1 METPFIEALV
11 ILNISVSLKMTLM
24 LIIMCVLLLC
34 SAIIS
39 GAETALFSLTP
50 VQIAEIKH
58 IKTAGSKGVIKLIE
72 NPKLL
77 LATLLIANNFV
88 NISIVILSSYV
99 TAHLPLEHPVLVL
112 FIQVVLVT
120 LLILLVGEVIP
131 KIIAQRYAFVLSQFI
146 ARPVLFIRQLLY
158 PFSMLLVSTT
168 AIIDRKIIKKGIDI
182 SAREFSEAIEM
193 SSEHEST
200 TDEERKML
208 KGIAKFSDIEV
219 KEIMKARTDVVSVD
233 DIIKESGYSRIPV
246 YKETFDNI
254 IGILYVKDLLQY
266 LEMDN
271 TFEWKKLVRPAF
283 FVPENK
289 KIDDLLKEF
298 QTKKT
303 HLSVV
308 VDEYGGTSGI
318 ITLEDVIEEIVGEI
332 NDEFDVNEPVYEKI
346 DEKTYIFEAKTS
358 LNDFCKILE
367 IDDAIFDEVRG
378 EADSLGGLI
387 LELNGKIPAR
397 NHSTRIKNF
406 NFVIDTVDKRRIKKI
421 KVIIDA

>member
-1 METPFIEALV
+1 
-11 ILNISVSLKMTLM
+11 
-24 LIIMCVLLLC
+24 
-34 SAIIS
+34 
-39 GAETALFSLTP
+39 
-50 VQIAEIKH
+50 
-58 IKTAGSKGVIKLIE
+58 
-72 NPKLL
+72 
-77 LATLLIANNFV
+77 
-88 NISIVILSSYV
+88 
-99 TAHLPLEHPVLVL
+99 
-112 FIQVVLVT
+112 
-120 LLILLVGEVIP
+120 
-131 KIIAQRYAFVLSQFI
+131 
-146 ARPVLFIRQLLY
+146 
-158 PFSMLLVSTT
+158 
-168 AIIDRKIIKKGIDI
+168 
-182 SAREFSEAIEM
+182 
-193 SSEHEST
+193 
-200 TDEERKML
+200 
-208 KGIAKFSDIEV
+208 
-219 KEIMKARTDVVSVD
+219 
-233 DIIKESGYSRIPV
+233 
-246 YKETFDNI
+246 
-254 IGILYVKDLLQY
+254 
-266 LEMDN
+266 MDN

>member
-1 METPFIEALV
+1 
-11 ILNISVSLKMTLM
+11 M
-24 LIIMCVLLLC
+24 LIVMGVLLLC
-34 SAIIS
+34 SAFIS

-50 VQIAEIKH
+50 AQIAEMKH
-58 IKTAGSKGVIKLIE
+58 IKTSGSKGVVKLIE
-72 NPKLL
+72 KPKLL

-88 NISIVILSSYV
+88 NISVVILSTYV

-112 FIQVVLVT
+112 FVQVILVT
-120 LLILLVGEVIP
+120 VLILLVGEVVP
-131 KIIAQRYAFVLSQFI
+131 KIIAQRYALALSQFI
-146 ARPVLFIRQLLY
+146 ARPVLLIRRLLY
-158 PFSMLLVSTT
+158 PFSMLLVGTT
-168 AIIDRKIIKKGIDI
+168 GIIDRKIIKKGIDI
-182 SAREFSEAIEM
+182 SAKEFSEAIEL
-193 SSEHEST
+193 STQHEST

-208 KGIAKFSDIEV
+208 KGIARFSDTEV
-219 KEIMKARTDVVSVD
+219 KEIMKARTEVVAVDEQTGFAELLDV
-233 DIIKESGYSRIPV
+233 IKESGYSRIPV
-246 YKETFDNI
+246 YKETFDSI

-271 TFEWKKLVRPAF
+271 AFEWKKLVRPAF

-318 ITLEDVIEEIVGEI
+318 ITLEDIIEEIVGEI
-332 NDEFDVNEPVYEKI
+332 NDEFDVNEPAFEKI
-346 DEKTYIFEAKTS
+346 DEKTYVFEAKTS

-367 IDDAIFDEVRG
+367 VDDAIFEEVRG

-387 LELNGKIPAR
+387 LELNGKIPPR
-397 NHSTRIKNF
+397 NHSTRIKNY
-406 NFVIDTVDKRRIKKI
+406 NFVIDTVDKRKIKKI